1 MRFIKKRYKIFYYE
15 PKNLSI
21 INSKVVAEGFIVEF
35 NLNKKKFFKIVKR
48 KKLDLS
54 KCKFI
59 LIRQD
64 PPFNLQ
70 YISTTYILDT
80 IKNKVKIINDPTSV
94 RNISEKLFSSKI
106 PKIYA

>member
-1 MRFIKKRYKIFYYE
+1 MINKTIAIQGDPISTLNPLTDTSVFLACEIQKKRYKIFYYE

-54 KCKFI
+54 LELYCR
-59 LIRQD
+59 L
-64 PPFNLQ
+64 L
-70 YISTTYILDT
+70 S
-80 IKNKVKIINDPTSV
+80 
-94 RNISEKLFSSKI
+94 LFF
-106 PKIYA
+106 Y